1 MLGVVRQHMKKL
13 LLTYITFGILAI
25 SCQKQT
31 ERIETKLVNCIYE
44 NYKDQGTK
52 FKKLLSDFEQLLID
66 EKILKNRTG
75 KSYKAIF
82 EKIVVD
88 NDFDYNPSE
97 SFLTKIIELGMPKN
111 EAFRN
116 CQSELREKSKNEFS
130 KSYELQTVL
139 DSIFKNSVN
148 ISPSIV
154 ATGILS
160 VLNEKDFELDYY
172 KMSVFFLFDTISYTN
187 DDGISKKLP
196 EFKENDLSKAMNI
209 YINGDNQIFV
219 NQKKVNIEEL
229 KIKVRDYE
237 FKNKS
242 ESFFSV
248 KTERAAMYKTYLD
261 VQNTI
266 IGEIRNL
273 REQLA
278 KEKYN
283 TGLDNLT
290 EIQLSKIKI
299 VYPQKIM
306 E

>member
-1 MLGVVRQHMKKL
+1 MKKL

-82 EKIVVD
+82 DKIVVD

-196 EFKENDLSKAMNI
+196 EFKEDKKEYDLSKAMNI